1 MGGSRITPKFLESN
15 TQRNIGKEGDKLP
28 WYEDF
33 PAVPCLA
40 SGPLAG
46 WSKPSWHDKLLNA
59 DGALSVIQLEHPEAG
74 GGLPIEKV
82 LEFDD
87 FKLLLQVI
95 QKLEEEGSLDH

>member
-1 MGGSRITPKFLESN
+1 MKISLQCHAWPTTPGL
-15 TQRNIGKEGDKLP
+15 QD
-28 WYEDF
+28 
-33 PAVPCLA
+33 C
-40 SGPLAG
+40 SGPLAR

-87 FKLLLQVI
+87 SKLLLQVI
-95 QKLEEEGSLDH
+95 QKLEEEGCLDH